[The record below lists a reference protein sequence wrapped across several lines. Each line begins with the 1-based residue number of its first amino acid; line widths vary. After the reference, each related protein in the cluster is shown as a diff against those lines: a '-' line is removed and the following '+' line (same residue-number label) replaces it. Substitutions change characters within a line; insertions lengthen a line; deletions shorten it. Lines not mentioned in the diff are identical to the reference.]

1 MSRNKLYTLLS
12 AACAVG
18 FIWLAI
24 TYSLGTWNENDPGVC
39 LFKRLTNIPCPSCGS
54 TRSVLSIL
62 HGNFIDAIYLNPI
75 GLLLVII
82 MIIAPIWIFYDI
94 ITKKES
100 FLNSYKELE
109 FLLQQKKIAIPSIVL
124 ILSNWIWNIS
134 KGL

>member
-1 MSRNKLYTLLS
+1 MNS
-12 AACAVG
+12 
-18 FIWLAI
+18 
-24 TYSLGTWNENDPGVC
+24 ENNICIIKHV
-39 LFKRLTNIPCPSCGS
+39 TNIPCPSCGS
-54 TRSVLSIL
+54 TRSVLSL
-62 HGNFIDAIYLNPI
+62 LQGNFIDAIYLNPI

-100 FLNSYKELE
+100 FLNSYKKLE
-109 FLLQQKKIAIPSIVL
+109 FLLQQKKIAIPSILL